1 MELQEDQKSLNNPSK
16 MKQKNEGRFTLP
28 KFKNNK
34 TAIRQCVTAI
44 KRHI

>member
-16 MKQKNEGRFTLP
+16 MKQKNEGRLTLLN
-28 KFKNNK
+28 FKNTK

-44 KRHI
+44 RRHI